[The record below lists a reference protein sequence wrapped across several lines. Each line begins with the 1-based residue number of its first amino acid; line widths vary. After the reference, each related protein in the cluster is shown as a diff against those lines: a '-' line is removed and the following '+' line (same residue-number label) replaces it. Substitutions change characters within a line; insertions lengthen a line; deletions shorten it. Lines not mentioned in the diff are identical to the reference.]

1 MIRFASAA
9 GALLI
14 LAGVAAAAPA
24 AFAPLDL
31 DELASQAADYRHR
44 AALLRK
50 SAGLR
55 ERSISEAQQRADQIL
70 QSAQADALRK
80 QQLALQGQAD
90 AQTNQDAF
98 GLAASFLPGGDSL
111 FKSAVKGGLRVAGN
125 AGVTSAA
132 AGVKGA
138 ALEGSDA
145 VTQAHQAAAPLREQA
160 KALEGDK
167 KRLALKADQYEKLAD
182 AKELLIAAETLRLRA
197 ESAPKSADET
207 DKEVAEARRFVQNQD
222 LWP

>member
-1 MIRFASAA
+1 MNRFECVVVCALLLLPGAAASAA
-9 GALLI
+9 E
-14 LAGVAAAAPA
+14 

-31 DELASQAADYRHR
+31 DELAQQAADYRHR

-55 ERSISEAQQRADQIL
+55 ERSISEAQERADQIV
-70 QSAQADALRK
+70 QSAQADALQK
-80 QQLALQGQAD
+80 QQQALQNQAKARND
-90 AQTNQDAF
+90 QETLS
-98 GLAASFLPGGDSL
+98 LAASFLPGGDSL
-111 FKSAVKGGLRVAGN
+111 FKSAVKSGLRAAGN
-125 AGVTSAA
+125 AAVVTAG
-132 AGVKGA
+132 AGVEGA
-138 ALEGSDA
+138 ALEGADA

-197 ESAPKSADET
+197 EAAPKTTDET
-207 DKEVAEARRFVQNQD
+207 DKEIAAARRFVQNQD
-222 LWP
+222 LW